1 VDALER
7 TARAR
12 VLPALRDSA
21 RIEFSRLKDSASMLG
36 AGALV
41 IDDLFS
47 DPAKLLA
54 RGLLQAP

>member
-1 VDALER
+1 
-7 TARAR
+7 

-21 RIEFSRLKDSASMLG
+21 WIEFSRLKDSASMLG

-41 IDDLFS
+41 FDDLFS

-54 RGLLQAP
+54 RGLLQAR